1 MAYYSGS
8 AVDMAAVRTALV
20 TACTGEGWSWNAG
33 TEMLSKDGVFVRLQI
48 VSGYLE
54 LLGRTAAGS
63 GDAPN
68 VVRMG
73 TLRVTPVTFPLS
85 YDVFVFETEVYMVIN
100 YSVDYYQ
107 FCGFGKSAV
116 LGLPGTGNWVM
127 ATLSHTDAAQG
138 IDITPAAGGASGL
151 NRVAPAPFWATS
163 AGNASY
169 RAHRNYWIHSDIDGQ
184 GWWLAQTQDGAPV
197 GVSGAA
203 PLMAMLPNSW
213 NSEAVLLPIR
223 GWKVRASSKNSLT
236 AELLNA
242 RWTRNDNYEPGQII
256 DIGPDRWKVFPCYR
270 KDPANRNG
278 GAGQDHSGTLAW
290 AIRYEGE
297 V

>member
-1 MAYYSGS
+1 MAFYSGS
-8 AVDMAAVRTALV
+8 AVDMAAVRTALID
-20 TACTGEGWSWNAG
+20 ACTAEGWTWNAG
-33 TEMLSKDGVFVRLQI
+33 TEMLSKAGIFVRLQV

-73 TLRVTPVTFPLS
+73 LLGSTPVTFPLS
-85 YDVFVFETEVYMVIN
+85 YNVFVFETEVYMVIN
-100 YSVDYYQ
+100 YSIDYYQ
-107 FCGFGKSAV
+107 FCGFGKSSV

-127 ATLSHTDAAQG
+127 ATLAHVAASAG
-138 IDITPAAGGASGL
+138 VDISPTSGGSSGL
-151 NRVAPAPFWATS
+151 LRVGPAPFWAS
-163 AGNASY
+163 QAGNTSF
-169 RAHRNYWIHSDIDGQ
+169 RAHRNYWIHSDLDGQ
-184 GWWLAQTQDGAPV
+184 GWWLAQTLDGAPV
-197 GVSGAA
+197 GISGAV
-203 PLMAMLPNSW
+203 PLVGLLPNSW

-242 RWTRNDNYEPGQII
+242 RWTRNDNYAPGQII
-256 DIGPDRWKVFPCYR
+256 DIGPDRWKIFPCYR
-270 KDPANRNG
+270 KDSANRNG
-278 GAGQDHSGTLAW
+278 VPGQDHSGTLAW

-297 V
+297 D

>member
-20 TACTGEGWSWNAG
+20 TACTGEGWSWNAS
-33 TEMLSKDGVFVRLQI
+33 TEMLNKAGIFVRLQL
-48 VSGYLE
+48 VGGYLE

-73 TLRVTPVTFPLS
+73 LLGSTPVTFPLS

-107 FCGFGKSAV
+107 YCGFGKSAV

-127 ATLSHTDAAQG
+127 ASLAHSNPTAGVG
-138 IDITPAAGGASGL
+138 ISPVAGGTSG
-151 NRVAPAPFWATS
+151 NHYVTPGPMWATETGHPS
-163 AGNASY
+163 SQSN
-169 RAHRNYWIHSDIDGQ
+169 RNYFIHSDVDGQ
-184 GWWLAQTQDGAPV
+184 GWWLAQALSSPVV
-197 GVSGAA
+197 GVGATA
-203 PLMAMLPNSW
+203 PLLSVLPNSW

-223 GWKVRASSKNSLT
+223 GWKVRASNKISLT

-242 RWTRNDNYEPGQII
+242 RWTRNDNYAPGQII
-256 DIGPDRWKVFPCYR
+256 DIGHDRWKIFPCYR
-270 KDPANRNG
+270 KDSVNRNG
-278 GAGQDHSGTLAW
+278 GLGINHSGTLAW

-297 V
+297 D

>member
-1 MAYYSGS
+1 MAYYNGS

-20 TACTGEGWSWNAG
+20 SACTAEGWSWNAG

-73 TLRVTPVTFPLS
+73 TLNVTPVTFPLS

-127 ATLSHTDAAQG
+127 ATLSHTAPINGVDIGAATGGGSG
-138 IDITPAAGGASGL
+138 IH
-151 NRVAPAPFWATS
+151 RVAPAPFWATV
-163 AGNASY
+163 ASSSTF
-169 RAHRNYWIHSDIDGQ
+169 RAARNYWIHSDFDGQ
-184 GWWLAQTQDGAPV
+184 GWWLAQTLDGGPV
-197 GVSGAA
+197 GVAGAA
-203 PLMAMLPNSW
+203 PLVALLPNSW

-223 GWKVRASSKNSLT
+223 GWKVRVSSKNSLT

-242 RWTRNDNYEPGQII
+242 RWTRNDNYEPGQVI
-256 DIGPDRWKVFPCYR
+256 DIGSDRWKVFPCYR
-270 KDPANRNG
+270 KDVANRNG
-278 GAGQDHSGTLAW
+278 VPGQDHSGTFAW